1 MAKQQQVEKTE
12 ELTKKNEK
20 SGGDIWDMAAQK
32 AWDAVLAKSRQ
43 LSREGKTLEEI
54 AAFVGASNRSTIA
67 GWLSGN
73 RGGPR
78 VAFPDM
84 LRYMHTLGLNLVDFL
99 PQKEFQV
106 HQVGSFHALPAKQG
120 YSEQEVT
127 ARGMSVLPVHAR
139 AGAGPAWNFAEADP
153 LFYVGVPEFFMRQA
167 PKAVQVRGNSMEP
180 TIRDQAVVGISPD
193 APEIIQG
200 KIYAI
205 HLPYEGLVVKRVY
218 LDHANKE
225 FVFKSDNKE
234 HPDIHVPFADA
245 DGIIQGRVMWVLQ
258 QA

>member
-1 MAKQQQVEKTE
+1 MAKQQQTEKTE
-12 ELTKKNEK
+12 ELTQKNEK
-20 SGGDIWDMAAQK
+20 TGGDIWDMAAQK

-106 HQVGSFHALPAKQG
+106 HQVGSFHTLPAKQG

-127 ARGMSVLPVHAR
+127 ARGMSVLPVHAL
-139 AGAGPAWNFAEADP
+139 AGAGPAWDFAEVDP

-205 HLPYEGLVVKRVY
+205 RLPYEGLVVKRV
-218 LDHANKE
+218 
-225 FVFKSDNKE
+225 KSDNKE